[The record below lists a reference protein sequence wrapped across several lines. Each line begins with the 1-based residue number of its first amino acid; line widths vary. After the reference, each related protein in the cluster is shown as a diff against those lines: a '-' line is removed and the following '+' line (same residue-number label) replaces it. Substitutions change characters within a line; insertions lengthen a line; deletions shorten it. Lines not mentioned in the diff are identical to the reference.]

1 LRNKRIKR
9 FNRVRLGLNRVKGI
23 GLKTAARIA
32 EAREIAPFE
41 NPDDL
46 ANRASLNTAEVHAL
60 ANADAL
66 RTLSGHRRQAL
77 WTVTS
82 HITQR
87 DLMRDAPAKETLPV
101 IPTAPEGEEIIAD
114 YASIRLTLRRR
125 PLALLLGKQGFSLG
139 LNQASIL

>member
-1 LRNKRIKR
+1 M
-9 FNRVRLGLNRVKGI
+9 RLPVQMPCEPLV
-23 GLKTAARIA
+23 
-32 EAREIAPFE
+32 
-41 NPDDL
+41 
-46 ANRASLNTAEVHAL
+46 
-60 ANADAL
+60 
-66 RTLSGHRRQAL
+66 GHRRQTL

-114 YASIRLTLRRR
+114 YASIRLTLRRH